1 MIAYL
6 HVSNTNRDHTF
17 RIDLENHTDTLRVSE
32 LYTLNTGM
40 DGDRYPD
47 YTSEHEIISS
57 MIAGVTTMKG
67 LITQAKVAS
76 RTLYDEETD
85 EYSAP
90 VRWKA
95 NFRLYN
101 RILNFSELDD
111 NSPALPDESLLYP
124 QVPVSEAEDVEDLD
138 DLDLPEP
145 PEEIEVETDEDSDP
159 IGDSGPEPGELLII
173 PPDIGTD
180 SKPWGEWVRAT
191 NPGCFEPALH
201 FNKPIYLCGDDG
213 FGAPICNVDLAYK
226 FKNLGDNPNLLN
238 SCPEAFEE
246 LRADLGISYYF
257 ENKNETSE

>member
-6 HVSNTNRDHTF
+6 HVSNTDRDHTF

-32 LYTLNTGM
+32 LYTLNSGM

-47 YTSEHEIISS
+47 YKSEHEIISQ
-57 MIAGVTTMKG
+57 ILAGITTMKG
-67 LITQAKVAS
+67 IISQAKVAS
-76 RTLYDEETD
+76 SRYDEELDDYVSPAEWT
-85 EYSAP
+85 
-90 VRWKA
+90 A
-95 NFRLYN
+95 NFKLYN
-101 RILNFSELDD
+101 QLLNFTGLA
-111 NSPALPDESLLYP
+111 PAEPDEDLLYP
-124 QVPVSEAEDVEDLD
+124 RNTSEEDQE
-138 DLDLPEP
+138 LPEP
-145 PEEIEVETDEDSDP
+145 PAEIEVEPDEDSDP

-173 PPDIGTD
+173 PPDLGTD
-180 SKPWGEWVRAT
+180 SKPWGEWVQET

-201 FNKPIYLCGDDG
+201 YNKPVYFCGDDG